1 MLVFE
6 KGYFKKLLKI
16 PGNFDLGESTLQVSG
31 HKQGVFTGFLLSLF
45 FIRN

>member
-16 PGNFDLGESTLQVSG
+16 PGVFDLGESIIQVAGLKRAFLQI
-31 HKQGVFTGFLLSLF
+31 FTFLF
-45 FIRN
+45 FIIN